1 MPAFAITW
9 GAIVL
14 GESIGPELVV
24 GFGMIIVSLVL
35 VLGLG
40 RERLRMP
47 HIGPWSERSVAE
59 AGSRWEEPVSFG
71 PRLTHHRLIN
81 PRS

>member
-1 MPAFAITW
+1 V

-14 GESIGPELVV
+14 GESIGP
-24 GFGMIIVSLVL
+24 GWSSDSAHHRQPGAVL
-35 VLGLG
+35 LG

-47 HIGPWSERSVAE
+47 HIGLWSERSVAE